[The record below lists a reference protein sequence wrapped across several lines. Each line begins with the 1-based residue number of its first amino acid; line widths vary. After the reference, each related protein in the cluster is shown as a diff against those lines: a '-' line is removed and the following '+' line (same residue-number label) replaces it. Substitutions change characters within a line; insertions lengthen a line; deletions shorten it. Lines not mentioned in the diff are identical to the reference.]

1 MELSLEDVE
10 HLRVGALFLA
20 CAVDHDQC
28 NEYADRVREMMA
40 ATGRGPR
47 VVPLDALPPSAP
59 VVSLGFVMRGLPVT
73 ELAPTGDEFVRS
85 LRQLEAAMGVQFA
98 GIFPLAAANINAM
111 VPLLASL
118 QTGLPVVDADPMG
131 RVFPLL
137 SHTTLAA
144 AGEPVGPIA
153 VTGATGESAVV
164 HVDTPQR
171 AERIVRAL
179 AAEFGGWA
187 ATASYPV
194 SVAALRA
201 GGIPGTV
208 SRLIDL
214 GRILA
219 APVGGRERDAR
230 QTHAAL
236 TELVGARRAIRARVT
251 DVEGLARPAALDQP
265 DLPTSVT
272 LYDEA
277 RSRVIRL
284 EIQNEILI
292 MMVDGAVEAVVP
304 DVITMLRA
312 SDGQVASLEDLWI
325 GNKLDLLSFP
335 AAPQW
340 YEPAALALTGP
351 EAFGVSIGSR
361 TRHA

>member
-1 MELSLEDVE
+1 VELTLEDLE
-10 HLRVGALFLA
+10 HLRRGALFLA
-20 CAVDHDQC
+20 CSVDHDQC
-28 NEYADRVREMMA
+28 NEYASRVRDMMA
-40 ATGRGPR
+40 ATGRRPR
-47 VVPLDALPPSAP
+47 IVRADELAATDP

-73 ELAPTGDEFVRS
+73 ELAPAGDEFVRS
-85 LRQLEAAMGVQFA
+85 LRELEASMDVAFA

-111 VPLLASL
+111 VPLLVSL

-137 SHTTLAA
+137 SQTTLAA

-153 VTGATGESAVV
+153 VTGATGESAVIAV
-164 HVDTPQR
+164 ERPAR

-179 AAEFGGWA
+179 ASEFGGWA

-194 SVAALRA
+194 TAAALRA
-201 GGIPGTV
+201 SGITGSVT
-208 SRLIDL
+208 RLIEI
-214 GRILA
+214 GRIL
-219 APVGGRERDAR
+219 
-230 QTHAAL
+230 
-236 TELVGARRAIRARVT
+236 GARASGGETEARAMHRDLGELLRVRRVIRARVT
-251 DVEGLARPAALDQP
+251 DVEGLARPAAPEQP

-272 LYDEA
+272 LFDDA

-292 MMVDGAVEAVVP
+292 MMVDGAVEAVMP

-312 SDGQVASLEDLWI
+312 SDGQVASLEDLWV

-351 EAFGVSIGSR
+351 EAFGVAIGSR
-361 TRHA
+361 TRRA

>member
-1 MELSLEDVE
+1 MELTLEDLE

-20 CAVDHDQC
+20 CSVDHDQC

-47 VVPLDALPPSAP
+47 IVGLDELAPTDP

-73 ELAPTGDEFVRS
+73 ELAPAGDEFVRS
-85 LRQLEAAMGVQFA
+85 LRQLEAAMGVAFA

-111 VPLLASL
+111 VPLLVSL

-137 SHTTLAA
+137 SQTTLAA

-153 VTGATGESAVV
+153 VTGATGESAVIEV
-164 HVDTPQR
+164 ERAAR

-179 AAEFGGWA
+179 ASEFGGWA
-187 ATASYPV
+187 ATASYP
-194 SVAALRA
+194 STAAALGM
-201 GGIPGTV
+201 GGIAGTV
-208 SRLIDL
+208 TRLIDI
-214 GRILA
+214 GRILS
-219 APVGGRERDAR
+219 APAGGRERDAR
-230 QTHAAL
+230 GTHLAL
-236 TELVGARRAIRARVT
+236 AELVGVRRVIRARVT
-251 DVEGLARPAALDQP
+251 DVEGLARPAAPDQP

-272 LYDEA
+272 LFDEV

-292 MMVDGAVEAVVP
+292 MMVDGAVEAVMP

-325 GNKLDLLSFP
+325 GNKLDLLCFP

-351 EAFGVSIGSR
+351 EAFGVAIGSR
-361 TRHA
+361 TKRG